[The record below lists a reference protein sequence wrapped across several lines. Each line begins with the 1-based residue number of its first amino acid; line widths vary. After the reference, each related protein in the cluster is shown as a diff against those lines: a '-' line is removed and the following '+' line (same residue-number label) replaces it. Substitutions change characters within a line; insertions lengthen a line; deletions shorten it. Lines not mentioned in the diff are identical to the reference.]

1 MEQSDADLIA
11 AVLRGD
17 PASFEPLVVKYSPR
31 VFATARRYARRESEI
46 EAYDLVL
53 RMIDNVLDLLGKQ
66 ARIDGVENGS
76 HARHREIH
84 LEVAIRIPRERA
96 YPGRWPDPQRRE
108 RIRQLPRSF
117 MRVMVSVTM
126 ELSRGGSRDD
136 LRVAVVGVSMAN
148 QCRYQ

>member
-1 MEQSDADLIA
+1 ML
-11 AVLRGD
+11 AVGECNPRLHLGALRRD
-17 PASFEPLVVKYSPR
+17 FLDQW
-31 VFATARRYARRESEI
+31 RESEI

-76 HARHREIH
+76 HARHHEIH

-117 MRVMVSVTM
+117 MRVMVSV
-126 ELSRGGSRDD
+126 
-136 LRVAVVGVSMAN
+136 
-148 QCRYQ
+148 